1 MNSLERYQ
9 NELIVMALLVGQQDE
24 IINDIKEQ
32 KKLQEFYISSEI
44 LETLK
49 KIIMENNEKCF
60 IDFRVKNK
68 IIDIIEQNE
77 GIDSY
82 NDTKEGSVIGDINSY
97 LNTVSYYVNLA
108 NIKNN
113 NTENINCYDR
123 GYCIEETT
131 APVTDGITSKYYKV
145 TTYININF
153 PFFKLNFNIPITGE
167 TRKIERINR

>member
-1 MNSLERYQ
+1 MREAFGGAFTIKLM
-9 NELIVMALLVGQQDE
+9 LIFLAIYIAFIAVAL
-24 IINDIKEQ
+24 NYAKA
-32 KKLQEFYISSEI
+32 
-44 LETLK
+44 
-49 KIIMENNEKCF
+49 
-60 IDFRVKNK
+60 FRFKNR

-82 NDTKEGSVIGDINSY
+82 DDTKEGSVIGNINSY
-97 LNTVSYYVNLA
+97 LNTVGYYVNLA

>member
-1 MNSLERYQ
+1 MREAFGGAFTIKLM
-9 NELIVMALLVGQQDE
+9 LIFLAIYIAFIAVAL
-24 IINDIKEQ
+24 NYAKA
-32 KKLQEFYISSEI
+32 
-44 LETLK
+44 
-49 KIIMENNEKCF
+49 
-60 IDFRVKNK
+60 FRVKNK

-82 NDTKEGSVIGDINSY
+82 IDTKEGSVIGDINSY

-123 GYCIEETT
+123 GYCIEETSGT
-131 APVTDGITSKYYKV
+131 TNDGITSKYYKV

>member
-1 MNSLERYQ
+1 MREAFGGAFTIKLM
-9 NELIVMALLVGQQDE
+9 LIFLAIYIAFIAVAL
-24 IINDIKEQ
+24 NYAKA
-32 KKLQEFYISSEI
+32 
-44 LETLK
+44 
-49 KIIMENNEKCF
+49 
-60 IDFRVKNK
+60 FRVKNK

-82 NDTKEGSVIGDINSY
+82 IDTKEGSVIGDINSY

>member
-1 MNSLERYQ
+1 MREAFGGAFTIKLM
-9 NELIVMALLVGQQDE
+9 LIFLAIYIAFIAVAL
-24 IINDIKEQ
+24 NYAKA
-32 KKLQEFYISSEI
+32 
-44 LETLK
+44 
-49 KIIMENNEKCF
+49 
-60 IDFRVKNK
+60 FRVKNK

-82 NDTKEGSVIGDINSY
+82 IDTKEGSVIGDINSY

-108 NIKNN
+108 NNKNN

>member
-1 MNSLERYQ
+1 MREAFGGAFTIKLT
-9 NELIVMALLVGQQDE
+9 LIFLAIYIAFIAVAL
-24 IINDIKEQ
+24 NYAKA
-32 KKLQEFYISSEI
+32 
-44 LETLK
+44 
-49 KIIMENNEKCF
+49 
-60 IDFRVKNK
+60 FRVKNK

>member
-1 MNSLERYQ
+1 MREAFGGAFTIKLM
-9 NELIVMALLVGQQDE
+9 LIFLAIYIAFIAVAL
-24 IINDIKEQ
+24 NYAKA
-32 KKLQEFYISSEI
+32 
-44 LETLK
+44 
-49 KIIMENNEKCF
+49 
-60 IDFRVKNK
+60 FRVKNR

-82 NDTKEGSVIGDINSY
+82 SDTKEGSVIGDINSY
-97 LNTVSYYVNLA
+97 LNTVSYYVNLTSI
-108 NIKNN
+108 NNN

-131 APVTDGITSKYYKV
+131 APVSDGITSKYYKV

>member
-1 MNSLERYQ
+1 MREAFGGAFTIKLM
-9 NELIVMALLVGQQDE
+9 LIFLAIYIAFIAVAL
-24 IINDIKEQ
+24 NYAKA
-32 KKLQEFYISSEI
+32 
-44 LETLK
+44 
-49 KIIMENNEKCF
+49 
-60 IDFRVKNK
+60 FRVKNK

-131 APVTDGITSKYYKV
+131 AQVTDGITSKYYKV
-145 TTYININF
+145 TTYININL
-153 PFFKLNFNIPITGE
+153 PFFKLNFNVPITGE

>member
-1 MNSLERYQ
+1 MREAFGGAFTIKLM
-9 NELIVMALLVGQQDE
+9 LIFLAIYIAFIAVAL
-24 IINDIKEQ
+24 NYAKA
-32 KKLQEFYISSEI
+32 
-44 LETLK
+44 
-49 KIIMENNEKCF
+49 
-60 IDFRVKNK
+60 FRVKNK

-82 NDTKEGSVIGDINSY
+82 IDTKEGSVIGDINSY

-131 APVTDGITSKYYKV
+131 APVSDGITSKYYKV

-167 TRKIERINR
+167 TRKIERINK

>member
-1 MNSLERYQ
+1 MREAFGGAFTIKLM
-9 NELIVMALLVGQQDE
+9 LIFLAIYIAFIAVAL
-24 IINDIKEQ
+24 NYAKA
-32 KKLQEFYISSEI
+32 
-44 LETLK
+44 
-49 KIIMENNEKCF
+49 
-60 IDFRVKNK
+60 FRVKNK

-77 GIDSY
+77 GLDSY
-82 NDTKEGSVIGDINSY
+82 IDTKEGSVIGDINSY

>member
-1 MNSLERYQ
+1 MREAFGGAFTIKLM
-9 NELIVMALLVGQQDE
+9 LIFLAIYIAFIAVAL
-24 IINDIKEQ
+24 NYAKA
-32 KKLQEFYISSEI
+32 
-44 LETLK
+44 
-49 KIIMENNEKCF
+49 
-60 IDFRVKNK
+60 FRVKNR

-82 NDTKEGSVIGDINSY
+82 DDTKEGSVIGNINSY
-97 LNTVSYYVNLA
+97 LNTVGYYVNLA
-108 NIKNN
+108 NNKNN

>member
-1 MNSLERYQ
+1 MREAFGGAFTIKLM
-9 NELIVMALLVGQQDE
+9 LIFLAIYIAFIAVAL
-24 IINDIKEQ
+24 NYAKA
-32 KKLQEFYISSEI
+32 
-44 LETLK
+44 
-49 KIIMENNEKCF
+49 
-60 IDFRVKNK
+60 FRVKNK

-82 NDTKEGSVIGDINSY
+82 IDTKEGSVIGDINSY

-153 PFFKLNFNIPITGE
+153 PFFKLNFNIPIAGE

>member
-1 MNSLERYQ
+1 MPNVRIKKAPRTGEQEDY
-9 NELIVMALLVGQQDE
+9 ALVY
-24 IINDIKEQ
+24 NNVAT
-32 KKLQEFYISSEI
+32 SEA
-44 LETLK
+44 K
-49 KIIMENNEKCF
+49 P
-60 IDFRVKNK
+60 
-68 IIDIIEQNE
+68 
-77 GIDSY
+77 
-82 NDTKEGSVIGDINSY
+82 KEGVKTTMTAVPREQANIEVEGNESVIGDINSY

>member
-1 MNSLERYQ
+1 MREAFGGAFTIKLM
-9 NELIVMALLVGQQDE
+9 LIFLAIYIAFIAVAL
-24 IINDIKEQ
+24 NYAKA
-32 KKLQEFYISSEI
+32 
-44 LETLK
+44 
-49 KIIMENNEKCF
+49 
-60 IDFRVKNK
+60 FRVKNR

-77 GIDSY
+77 GIYSY
-82 NDTKEGSVIGDINSY
+82 DDTKEGSVIGNINSY
-97 LNTVSYYVNLA
+97 LNTVGYYVNLA

>member
-1 MNSLERYQ
+1 MREAFGGAFTIKLM
-9 NELIVMALLVGQQDE
+9 LIFLAIYIAFIAVAL
-24 IINDIKEQ
+24 NYAKA
-32 KKLQEFYISSEI
+32 
-44 LETLK
+44 
-49 KIIMENNEKCF
+49 
-60 IDFRVKNK
+60 FRVKNK

-153 PFFKLNFNIPITGE
+153 PFFNIPITGE